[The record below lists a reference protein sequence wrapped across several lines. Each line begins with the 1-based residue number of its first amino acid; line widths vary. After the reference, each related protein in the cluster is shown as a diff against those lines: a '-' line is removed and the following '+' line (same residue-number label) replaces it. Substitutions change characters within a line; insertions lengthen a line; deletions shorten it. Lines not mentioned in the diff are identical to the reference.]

1 MYDSLVLIGID
12 PTAEHIL
19 QRFIR
24 QERRHPL
31 VFRCEELRI
40 WDPYGSL
47 ARSIVSALTR
57 YPTIRE
63 IWILGCNDYICHH
76 HSIPLKTKDSTADV
90 VSYLISHQSGLPAE
104 RWLNV
109 STDPTAA
116 VLETADLLRNH
127 PLLPEGVSV
136 MVAFIEVKDGG

>member
-24 QERRHPL
+24 QEQRHPL

-40 WDPYGSL
+40 WDPYGSF
-47 ARSIVSALTR
+47 ARSIVSALIR
-57 YPTIRE
+57 YPAIKE
-63 IWILGCNDYICHH
+63 IWILGCNHRANHH
-76 HSIPLKTKDSTADV
+76 FSIPLKTGSPVAEV
-90 VSYLISHQSGLPAE
+90 VPYLISHQSGLPAE

-109 STDPTAA
+109 SSDAIPAA
-116 VLETADLLRNH
+116 LETANLLRNH

-136 MVAFIEVKDGG
+136 IVSFTDEQAG